1 MRGCGLS
8 RLLSAST
15 RRCGHRIAV
24 AAPCVAFSSIS
35 HSSSHA
41 RSEVSDVE
49 PFLDPCGELAVPHPN
64 LGMLAAAGAEVDDVA
79 VAHAERVARF
89 EPIFDELAQGKL
101 ISRSDLEKGIRKA
114 APQATMTEEQIDRMF
129 RLADIDDS
137 GRITLDE
144 FMLLFEDIPDED
156 LSLASLAASWIG
168 YSHAVADPE
177 LIFQLTWRRLA
188 TQHGGE
194 EQIQLPCEI
203 LFLGGA
209 PGAGKGTMTPY
220 ILSERGLDAQPVVM
234 SSLLNSPVAQKIIEQ
249 GGLVSDFEVFQM
261 LLEQLARPEQ
271 AKGCMVDGFPRTV
284 VQVELLRLL
293 HSRMKELSAGRSGSG
308 SSSDAAVRMPRPRF
322 RMCILYVDEHESVQR
337 QLSRGRKALEHN
349 KLVEESGEGEMEEV
363 RETDLSVKAAK
374 TRYRYFV
381 EGTMA
386 ANEALKR
393 SFPYNLINA
402 SGSVE
407 EVKAVVM
414 QELSYQSS
422 LELAEDTYNAIRHI
436 PTAAEVT
443 RHARINLV
451 ARLDEYQRE
460 YTDTFQEVVRIIDK
474 RFLPAIRRHA
484 LVGEARVAID
494 RDSIFSEPLAMDM
507 AVDVMFDRGFALRVE
522 ERVGEYRFKMTFKP
536 PQLSNAAASRRL

>member
-1 MRGCGLS
+1 
-8 RLLSAST
+8 
-15 RRCGHRIAV
+15 
-24 AAPCVAFSSIS
+24 
-35 HSSSHA
+35 
-41 RSEVSDVE
+41 
-49 PFLDPCGELAVPHPN
+49 
-64 LGMLAAAGAEVDDVA
+64 MLAAAGAEVDDVA

-284 VQVELLRLL
+284 VQVRAGRRRRGGPCGGRRLSGCKGLCDSGPPSSAASAYLSPPAPPPWGQTCSSAPPPPSRVRRPSVSAACRSRLL
-293 HSRMKELSAGRSGSG
+293 SALARSHCHDRR
-308 SSSDAAVRMPRPRF
+308 SS
-322 RMCILYVDEHESVQR
+322 CCGCCT
-337 QLSRGRKALEHN
+337 RG
-349 KLVEESGEGEMEEV
+349 
-363 RETDLSVKAAK
+363 
-374 TRYRYFV
+374 
-381 EGTMA
+381 
-386 ANEALKR
+386 
-393 SFPYNLINA
+393 
-402 SGSVE
+402 
-407 EVKAVVM
+407 
-414 QELSYQSS
+414 
-422 LELAEDTYNAIRHI
+422 
-436 PTAAEVT
+436 
-443 RHARINLV
+443 
-451 ARLDEYQRE
+451 
-460 YTDTFQEVVRIIDK
+460 
-474 RFLPAIRRHA
+474 
-484 LVGEARVAID
+484 
-494 RDSIFSEPLAMDM
+494 
-507 AVDVMFDRGFALRVE
+507 
-522 ERVGEYRFKMTFKP
+522 
-536 PQLSNAAASRRL
+536 